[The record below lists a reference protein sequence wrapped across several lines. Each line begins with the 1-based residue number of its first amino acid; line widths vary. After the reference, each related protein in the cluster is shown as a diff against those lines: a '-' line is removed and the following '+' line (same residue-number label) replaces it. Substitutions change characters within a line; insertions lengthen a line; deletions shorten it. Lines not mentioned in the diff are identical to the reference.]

1 MRTNEL
7 ILYKNME
14 EGQLLQDMVFLMEE
28 YENEYYNR
36 EDLAALLA
44 DVVNGLIELAVSLG
58 FVGKL
63 RTDYPYHLLFLIQLL
78 RRRPYVI
85 CTF

>member
-44 DVVNGLIELAVSLG
+44 DVVNGLIELAVSMD
-58 FVGKL
+58 L
-63 RTDYPYHLLFLIQLL
+63 RGISGRTI
-78 RRRPYVI
+78 
-85 CTF
+85 